1 MAEELDA
8 VKLISGT
15 EGPPDAAT
23 KSILPRLDRLQAT
36 LDLAL
41 DQRAAHERETSLLR
55 AEIDAA
61 RSETSLRSAE
71 LAMISSVQRALAEQ
85 LDMQGV
91 VDLVGENIRQLFK
104 AESTLVAL
112 VDHD

>member
-41 DQRAAHERETSLLR
+41 D
-55 AEIDAA
+55 
-61 RSETSLRSAE
+61 
-71 LAMISSVQRALAEQ
+71 
-85 LDMQGV
+85 
-91 VDLVGENIRQLFK
+91 
-104 AESTLVAL
+104 
-112 VDHD
+112 